1 MFIAAELQIENK
13 IEKSKSV
20 SFTIRDPP
28 ILQNKSEYSADRI
41 QLTGVKYVK
50 REVPHGGDNNEDQN
64 QPETTDKDFVDFKS
78 DSTSDSATPTQPRQ
92 VIVDNLTPG
101 GKYKM
106 KLRAEY
112 DTGDVIYSREI
123 DISPTE
129 PTGII
134 VLHFYCCSTVIA
146 CSFYFICAYA
156 ISCNIFFST
165 GCQKKCCCVSCSC
178 VYLLLG
184 LMLCVALAA
193 VIGPVYVT
201 ETHGTVCTTQYVLS
215 FDSVQ
220 CGQVKSRYY
229 DVMKI
234 EGSMGAGD
242 TLEGTLR
249 AWLVREKDLIL
260 YSRSR
265 PAVPDGSYISEHTY
279 VLLNGWQ
286 IYTWKDSI
294 ISGYC
299 CISNNGSVEKTA
311 HFYIFSN
318 DEDLQSFT
326 SGEGARNAILSDTIT
341 IPPNR
346 QKCFERWG
354 AKHPFTVK
362 VSSYY
367 FMGVD
372 IPADMTY
379 SSNIAGLLTY
389 VNTSDYSD
397 PHYFRFSNATRFH
410 LHDQFLH
417 QNDYVAIC
425 EAPLDKQTN
434 KNESA
439 LGASSLH
446 IRSCNEPHGW
456 MGWASYMLATVGG
469 LLLLATLV
477 LFPLSCYCQ
486 CRRYRYLLLK
496 CPDLSNTRPRSSR
509 YEWLR
514 GSVNT

>member
-1 MFIAAELQIENK
+1 M
-13 IEKSKSV
+13 
-20 SFTIRDPP
+20 
-28 ILQNKSEYSADRI
+28 
-41 QLTGVKYVK
+41 
-50 REVPHGGDNNEDQN
+50 
-64 QPETTDKDFVDFKS
+64 
-78 DSTSDSATPTQPRQ
+78 
-92 VIVDNLTPG
+92 
-101 GKYKM
+101 
-106 KLRAEY
+106 
-112 DTGDVIYSREI
+112 
-123 DISPTE
+123 
-129 PTGII
+129 
-134 VLHFYCCSTVIA
+134 
-146 CSFYFICAYA
+146 
-156 ISCNIFFST
+156 
-165 GCQKKCCCVSCSC
+165 CCCVSCSC
-178 VYLLLG
+178 VYLVLS
-184 LMLCVALAA
+184 LMFCVALAA
-193 VIGPVYVT
+193 VIGPLYVT
-201 ETHGTVCTTQYVLS
+201 ETHGTVCATEYILS
-215 FDSVQ
+215 LDSVQ
-220 CGQVKSRYY
+220 CGQLKSRYY

-260 YSRSR
+260 HSCSR
-265 PAVPDGSYISEHTY
+265 PAVTDGSYISEHTY

-299 CISNNGSVEKTA
+299 CISNNGSIDKTA

-318 DEDLQSFT
+318 DEDLQSFR
-326 SGEGARNAILSDTIT
+326 SGEGARNAILSDMIT

-346 QKCFERWG
+346 QKCFEQWG

-372 IPADMTY
+372 IPAEMTY

-425 EAPLDKQTN
+425 EAPSDKLTN

-456 MGWASYMLATVGG
+456 MGWASYTLAAVGG
-469 LLLLATLV
+469 LLLLGALV

-486 CRRYRYLLLK
+486 CGRYQYLLFKCRYSLIK
-496 CPDLSNTRPRSSR
+496 CPCLLIKCYRRCSGYNLVQET
-509 YEWLR
+509 
-514 GSVNT
+514 GSTHNIQ